1 LYVSNHL
8 DDETLWFNVA
18 AFGLLFARTPEENNT
33 GDNNGNAD
41 TVHVT
46 GISLDRPTATP
57 HTSTGSPLPR
67 KV

>member
-1 LYVSNHL
+1 MLKQTFIPLCAVL
-8 DDETLWFNVA
+8 ILTA
-18 AFGLLFARTPEENNT
+18 CTPEENNT
-33 GDNNGNAD
+33 GDNNGNAG

-57 HTSTGSPLPR
+57 HTSTGTPLPR